1 MSVFAQGPSGGL
13 LSPLRRGIVHEN
25 PVFCQVL
32 GICSALAVTNSLDK
46 ALVMSAALGFVA
58 AVSCL
63 LVSLLRGLTPH
74 RVRMITQVIIIATV
88 VTVVELFLK
97 AYYFSMSRRLGAYVG
112 LIVTNCIIMGR
123 CEVFASRNR
132 PIAAAVDGL
141 GNAAGY
147 ALVLCAIALVRE
159 PLGAG
164 TLLGTHVMPDMYLNN
179 RLMAGAPGA
188 FLAMGVLAWV
198 FRAIYPIEEPAGGR

>member
-1 MSVFAQGPSGGL
+1 MSGFAQGSSGGP
-13 LSPLRRGIVHEN
+13 LSPLRRGIVHDN

-46 ALVMSAALGFVA
+46 ALVMCAALGFVA
-58 AVSCL
+58 AASCL
-63 LVSLLRGLTPH
+63 LVSLLRQLTPH

-88 VTVVELFLK
+88 VTMVELFLK

-123 CEVFASRNR
+123 CEAFASRNR

-141 GNAAGY
+141 SNAAGY
-147 ALVLCAIALVRE
+147 AMVLCAIALVRE

-164 TLLGTHVMPDMYLNN
+164 PLLGEPIMPEGSLNN

-198 FRAIYPIEEPAGGR
+198 FRAIHPVEQTAGNR